1 MQLDYNSSQAIY
13 TMAPK
18 DRYIWLYHIYKHH
31 NFENRRLKRWNL
43 AFLLTMALLAVFT
56 RPWCAV
62 LKLTLIDSLYVWL
75 VFLWAWT
82 AGCCGGCSCCC
93 NAILYSSIFFLVR
106 NLALYF
112 KFRGLVL
119 NLYPQH
125 GHHNPSHFKKISHT
139 WHRFCPVE

>member
-1 MQLDYNSSQAIY
+1 MCDLFFYE
-13 TMAPK
+13 
-18 DRYIWLYHIYKHH
+18 LG
-31 NFENRRLKRWNL
+31 E
-43 AFLLTMALLAVFT
+43 LAVV
-56 RPWCAV
+56 AV
-62 LKLTLIDSLYVWL
+62 APV
-75 VFLWAWT
+75 A
-82 AGCCGGCSCCC
+82 A

-139 WHRFCPVE
+139 